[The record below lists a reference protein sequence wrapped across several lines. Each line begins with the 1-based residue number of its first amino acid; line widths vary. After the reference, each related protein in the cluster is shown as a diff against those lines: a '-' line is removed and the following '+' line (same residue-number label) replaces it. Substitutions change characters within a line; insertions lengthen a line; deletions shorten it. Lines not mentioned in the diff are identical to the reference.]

1 MDTTERDTR
10 ILTTIAAAPGGVP
23 LADLAV
29 PLARR
34 LRAVADACR
43 IVERAHARG
52 IVHGALSARAILVDD
67 LGETHVVGWA
77 EMGDP
82 RDDVAVLV
90 AIAREVAPALT
101 VHEAASPRALAEH
114 VLARLDGSDRA
125 ALIRRQSRAGIVAF
139 LAYMIFGPAF
149 LWLGAGAPGYA
160 AALLVLV
167 AANVA
172 VLWRQG
178 VLGKPAQPVLVAA
191 ANVALIALIGRVTSP
206 FLLAPG
212 IAAVTTMAIG
222 FSPVYEQGRRLAA
235 LAGAMTVGVLLPWF
249 AERLGWLSTTTTA
262 TRDGLVLSSPGLHLR
277 EGGQTVL
284 MVLYTVSL
292 IAAGAVLAFQLA
304 RAQRMAR

>member
-1 MDTTERDTR
+1 METTERDTR

-67 LGETHVVGWA
+67 LGETHVVHWA
-77 EMGDP
+77 EVGEP
-82 RDDVAVLV
+82 GADVAALV
-90 AIAREVAPALT
+90 AIARELAPNLT
-101 VHEAASPRALAEH
+101 MHQPASPRVLGEH
-114 VLARLDGSDRA
+114 VLARLDGSDRD
-125 ALIRRQSRAGIVAF
+125 ALIRRESRAGIIAY

-160 AALLVLV
+160 LALLVLV

-178 VLGKPAQPVLVAA
+178 VRGRPNQPVLVAA
-191 ANVALIALIGRVTSP
+191 GNALLIALIARITSP

-212 IAAVTTMAIG
+212 IAAITTMAIG
-222 FSPVYEQGRRLAA
+222 FSPVYEQGRRLAV
-235 LAGAMTVGVLLPWF
+235 LAGAMVASVLLPWLG
-249 AERLGWLSTTTTA
+249 ERIGWLATTTVA
-262 TRDGLVLSSPGLHLR
+262 THDGFVLAAPGLHLR

-304 RAQRMAR
+304 RAQRVPR